1 MQDCYE
7 EVYLKK
13 RDLARGTFYTDGPTI
28 EHLFNEHCS
37 FGDARSLTVSL
48 LLAGLTDI
56 QRRRVELRYTGY
68 TFREISDREHVSVQA
83 VWQCVRRAG
92 KKIGCNEGRLPT
104 SEPDICGL
112 AQLLSLQRRARTP
125 SGDSSDK
132 AALETAPGIT
142 AN

>member
-37 FGDARSLTVSL
+37 FGDSRSLTVSL
-48 LLAGLTDI
+48 LMTGLTDI
-56 QRRRVELRYTGY
+56 QRRRVELRHAGY
-68 TFREISDREHVSVQA
+68 TFREISEAERVSVQA

-92 KKIGCNEGRLPT
+92 KKIGRDRG
-104 SEPDICGL
+104 
-112 AQLLSLQRRARTP
+112 
-125 SGDSSDK
+125 
-132 AALETAPGIT
+132 
-142 AN
+142 

>member
-37 FGDARSLTVSL
+37 FRDSRSLPVSL
-48 LLAGLTDI
+48 LVAGLTGI
-56 QRRRVELRYTGY
+56 QRRRVEMRYAGY
-68 TFREISDREHVSVQA
+68 TFREIGDREDVSVQA

-92 KKIGCNEGRLPT
+92 KKIGRGR
-104 SEPDICGL
+104 G
-112 AQLLSLQRRARTP
+112 
-125 SGDSSDK
+125 
-132 AALETAPGIT
+132 
-142 AN
+142 